1 MAFSIDG
8 AAAVVENQAVFT
20 FLSPLKESGFKSPLA
35 AEERRMESALPLPKV
50 CADAWSYLSGGRV
63 EVDSVGPCTGSGT
76 GNGARAA
83 RRTHH
88 SDAAGGDVRGNAR
101 RAAGKARRAG
111 REGQT
116 VPLPLLSKNAE
127 AKGYRV
133 DRGE

>member
-1 MAFSIDG
+1 MRGVIY
-8 AAAVVENQAVFT
+8 
-20 FLSPLKESGFKSPLA
+20 P
-35 AEERRMESALPLPKV
+35 AE
-50 CADAWSYLSGGRV
+50 RV
-63 EVDSVGPCTGSGT
+63 EVDSVGPCTGSGMEQ
-76 GNGARAA
+76 GSRAA
-83 RRTHH
+83 RGAHH
-88 SDAAGGDVRGNAR
+88 SDAAGGNVRGNAR